1 MLLRPARFP
10 RAGPRLFLAK
20 TQEESTMTTT
30 RRTRQLAASAVAA
43 ALGVTA
49 LAGCGSSDDQASG
62 SGGTKGSGSKTVTLV
77 SHDSFNASKDVLKEF
92 TEETGYTVKVLKSGD
107 AGVALNQEILTKGS
121 PRGDVFFGVDN
132 TLLSRAL
139 DSGLFAP
146 YQAKGLDRVA
156 ADTRLDA
163 DKHRVTPV
171 DTGDICVNYDKKFF
185 ADKKLAPPQSFDDLA
200 KPAYKNLLVTE
211 NAGTSSPG
219 LGFLLGTV
227 AAYGEKGYQDYWKKL
242 KSNGVKVVDGWEQ
255 AYNEEFSGSAGGKKA
270 KADRPLVVS
279 YASSPPV
286 EVLYAKPQPKTAPTG
301 VATGTCFRQIEFA
314 GLLTGAK
321 NEAGGK
327 ALLDFLISKRFQEDM
342 PLNMFVNPVA
352 KDAKLPELFT
362 EFGATVD
369 RPATVAPDLI
379 AKNREQWVQSWS
391 SLVVK

>member
-1 MLLRPARFP
+1 M
-10 RAGPRLFLAK
+10 
-20 TQEESTMTTT
+20 STT
-30 RRTRQLAASAVAA
+30 RRTTQLAATAVAA

-49 LAGCGSSDDQASG
+49 LAGCGSSDTSDSG
-62 SGGTKGSGSKTVTLV
+62 SGGTKSSGSKTVTLV
-77 SHDSFNASKDVLKEF
+77 SHDSFNVSKDVLKEF
-92 TEETGYTVKVLKSGD
+92 TEQTGYTVKVLKSGD

-139 DSGLFAP
+139 DSGLFTP
-146 YQAKGLDRVA
+146 YEAKGIDQVA
-156 ADTRLDA
+156 AGTRLDA
-163 DKHRVTPV
+163 EHRVTPI
-171 DTGDICVNYDKKFF
+171 DTGDICVNYDKEYF
-185 ADKKLAPPQSFDDLA
+185 AEKKLAPPRTFDDLA
-200 KPAYKNLLVTE
+200 KPVYKNLLVTE
-211 NAGTSSPG
+211 NAETSSPG

-227 AAYGEKGYQDYWKKL
+227 ATYGEKGYQDYWKKL
-242 KSNGVKVVDGWEQ
+242 KDNGVKVVDGWEQ

-286 EVLYAKPQPKTAPTG
+286 EVLYAKPQPAEAPTG

-314 GLLTGAK
+314 GLLKGAK

-342 PLNMFVNPVA
+342 PLSMFVNPV
-352 KDAKLPELFT
+352 DESAKLPELFT
-362 EFGATVD
+362 KFGATVD
-369 RPATVAPDLI
+369 TPATVAPDKI
-379 AKNREQWVQSWS
+379 SKNREQWVQSWS